1 MRIKSNAIILL
12 HLASV
17 TYAQQDAQFT
27 QYMYN
32 TILINPAYAGSRGT
46 TNIFA
51 LHRTQWVG
59 LEGAPTTNT
68 VSVNT
73 PIASTNL
80 GIGIS
85 VVNDRIGPSE
95 ENNFAIDLSY
105 SIPTSERY
113 KLSFG
118 LKASANLL
126 NIDFTKLSQ
135 YDSNDF
141 VFETNIDNKFSPN
154 VGVGLY
160 LHSDEAYIGVSAPNL
175 LETKHFDRYVLG
187 ANSHIAKENVN
198 LYLIGGLVYDLTYN
212 VKFKPSFLVKYVQG
226 APLQIDVSTNFMF
239 NDNFVAGL
247 AYRWSASVSAMAGF
261 KVSDTWFIGYG
272 YDLDTTRLAYYNKG
286 SHEIFLRYEFF
297 NRVSR
302 CKCSRFF

>member
-1 MRIKSNAIILL
+1 MSIKSNAIILL

-73 PIASTNL
+73 PIAGTNL

-135 YDSNDF
+135 YD
-141 VFETNIDNKFSPN
+141 
-154 VGVGLY
+154 
-160 LHSDEAYIGVSAPNL
+160 
-175 LETKHFDRYVLG
+175 
-187 ANSHIAKENVN
+187 
-198 LYLIGGLVYDLTYN
+198 
-212 VKFKPSFLVKYVQG
+212 
-226 APLQIDVSTNFMF
+226 
-239 NDNFVAGL
+239 
-247 AYRWSASVSAMAGF
+247 
-261 KVSDTWFIGYG
+261 
-272 YDLDTTRLAYYNKG
+272 
-286 SHEIFLRYEFF
+286 
-297 NRVSR
+297 
-302 CKCSRFF
+302 